1 MPLAISGC
9 FGGNQPG
16 AASPIR
22 GRTLA
27 IYSSLP
33 LHGLSAP
40 AAGAVAAGERLA
52 LADARDRA
60 GRYRVRFVVL
70 DSTRPG
76 GPLWDPGQVSLN
88 AKRAARDP
96 RAIAYV
102 GELDYGASAVSVPV
116 TNGNGLLQ
124 VSPGDGLASLS
135 RTPPGEIGRGG
146 PARYYPARRRT
157 FLRLVPSDLL
167 QAGALLALARQSGA
181 QRLATVTDEGNY
193 GDELGEEAAA
203 EARRTGASVDV
214 TRDFSGDP
222 AAAPSIVQLLA
233 ERRPQAV
240 IYAGVAAPGTE
251 ALLGG
256 IARRMPGVPVFGASG
271 LAPAGRPPA
280 GVAGA
285 VEVVSPYRPLS
296 TYPAAGRRLLGRLP
310 PSARRVEALYGY
322 EAVRRVLDAIRSTG
336 GRRGATRA
344 AVVRAAL
351 APGAR
356 RSPIGRYR
364 VRRGGDVSEDR
375 LAVYRVE
382 HRRLV
387 FDRLVR

>member
-16 AASPIR
+16 ASPIR

-60 GRYRVRFVVL
+60 GRYHVRFVVL

-256 IARRMPGVPVFGASG
+256 IARRMPGVPVFCASG